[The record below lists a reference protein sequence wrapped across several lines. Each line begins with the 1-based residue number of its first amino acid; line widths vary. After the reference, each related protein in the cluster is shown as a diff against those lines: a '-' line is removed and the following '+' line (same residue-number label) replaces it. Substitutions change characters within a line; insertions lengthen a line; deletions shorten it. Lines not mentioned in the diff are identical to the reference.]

1 MRKTL
6 TLGAAATGLV
16 LAAGGIAVAGTSGSS
31 DTSDSGRSGDVLR
44 LVGKEVSSQLIDLG
58 PADFSEGDQ
67 FVFTNDLLS
76 GDKKVGEDGGVC
88 VVSRLTQ
95 EGAATFECHG
105 VNSLPGG
112 QIAVQGSVTYAPD
125 EEIKADPYHFAITGG
140 TGKYRNAH
148 GTVRIKEGSEE
159 ARLTFR
165 IRG

>member
-1 MRKTL
+1 MR
-6 TLGAAATGLV
+6 
-16 LAAGGIAVAGTSGSS
+16 
-31 DTSDSGRSGDVLR
+31 R
-44 LVGKEVSSQLIDLG
+44 L
-58 PADFSEGDQ
+58 P
-67 FVFTNDLLS
+67 
-76 GDKKVGEDGGVC
+76 
-88 VVSRLTQ
+88 RLTQ

-112 QIAVQGSVTYAPD
+112 QIAVQGLVTYAPD